1 MFFFTKCVQWFHF
14 PPLVYYMYSD
24 HEKYKGQFFFYCT
37 YFELILYLSAVQF
50 FSVRKTLL
58 KSLISFTSS
67 YKKHAYKSVIFFF
80 IYIFFIITFV
90 LEEKYSTGQ
99 IEIESYV
106 VGSLHNYI
114 LRSLKFALTGN
125 WKVI

>member
-14 PPLVYYMYSD
+14 PPLVYYVYSD
-24 HEKYKGQFFFYCT
+24 HEKYKGQFFYCT

>member
-14 PPLVYYMYSD
+14 PPLVYYVYSD